1 MEGVEFE
8 QDKENYNFIR
18 ATRVET
24 GSSFTR
30 FLLRKGLARDERQ
43 ANAVLLICASIFI
56 IITIIL
62 LIISRKSDLDNVIYD
77 LPDNVIINLPE
88 KAQNMIYDQ
97 KYQP

>member
-1 MEGVEFE
+1 MEGIEFE

-18 ATRVET
+18 ATRVQT
-24 GSSFTR
+24 GSSFAR
-30 FLLRKGLARDERQ
+30 FLIKKGLAKDEKQ
-43 ANAVLLICASIFI
+43 ANLILLICASLFI

-77 LPDNVIINLPE
+77 LPDDVIINLPE

-97 KYQP
+97 KY